1 MGNSGSGQ
9 ILFAASA
16 YANTNLDYFP
26 GGGLRYANGN
36 PYDYYHNGGRCDP
49 VNYIWG
55 DITPNPI
62 TGCNILTSPKDDL
75 YFILNNTIPEPAPTL
90 TPTPTPTPTPLPSKT
105 PLILIPGIGG
115 SELKVAEDTIWNK
128 DDGHGGVYNRA
139 YAKDEKVWVNEGE
152 AILPGDDDYFDILR
166 MKIDGINPE
175 ASLETTGNLYTGAY
189 QGAIDFF
196 TSSGYKLNQDLF
208 VFPYDWRL
216 DLSETASLLDQKI
229 QSIKQQTGT
238 QKVDI
243 VAHSMGGL
251 IARNYIADSAKAVNV
266 RKLFTLGT
274 PHLGAVKF
282 LKVLKYGDCLIYEI
296 GPFCLSIVPSEIKD
310 VARNMISGFE
320 LAPSQAYFNFYSGED
335 NQHPYPFRTELGP
348 LNYNQIKN
356 MLTTLGY
363 NTMLFNPSEIFHL
376 IDNNLSN
383 TNGVDVTV
391 IAGSG
396 RPTLGQIIEEKTISL
411 LGITGIRKDI
421 VVINGDE
428 TVPLFSASLNDIV
441 KSQSLLG
448 SAKLYY
454 TSQKHGDLVT
464 SGSALNLVKNI
475 LNDDTQ
481 LPNGVS
487 TSPYSFNGVSL
498 SIHSPVSIHVY
509 DNNGNH
515 TGPTADGFEANI
527 PGSSYDSLDDAKFVY
542 LSDNGVY
549 SVKFEATNQGSF
561 DFKIRKFE
569 NDENTETILY
579 KEIPLTNNTKAETVF
594 DTQSTQTP
602 IIKIDENGDGI
613 SDVEVERFSVLE
625 GSTNYDYIP
634 PTISFDVNPKTIW
647 PPNNK
652 MVGVNIIG
660 SISDENPYLIKI
672 LIDDEYNLVEPSITI
687 QNQLDINQTIEL
699 EAARKGNDKD
709 GRIYTIKVLATDLAG
724 NTSIATTQVIVPHD
738 QGKKK

>member
-1 MGNSGSGQ
+1 
-9 ILFAASA
+9 
-16 YANTNLDYFP
+16 
-26 GGGLRYANGN
+26 
-36 PYDYYHNGGRCDP
+36 
-49 VNYIWG
+49 
-55 DITPNPI
+55 
-62 TGCNILTSPKDDL
+62 
-75 YFILNNTIPEPAPTL
+75 
-90 TPTPTPTPTPLPSKT
+90 
-105 PLILIPGIGG
+105 
-115 SELKVAEDTIWNK
+115 
-128 DDGHGGVYNRA
+128 
-139 YAKDEKVWVNEGE
+139 
-152 AILPGDDDYFDILR
+152 
-166 MKIDGINPE
+166 
-175 ASLETTGNLYTGAY
+175 
-189 QGAIDFF
+189 
-196 TSSGYKLNQDLF
+196 
-208 VFPYDWRL
+208 
-216 DLSETASLLDQKI
+216 
-229 QSIKQQTGT
+229 
-238 QKVDI
+238 
-243 VAHSMGGL
+243 
-251 IARNYIADSAKAVNV
+251 
-266 RKLFTLGT
+266 
-274 PHLGAVKF
+274 
-282 LKVLKYGDCLIYEI
+282 
-296 GPFCLSIVPSEIKD
+296 
-310 VARNMISGFE
+310 
-320 LAPSQAYFNFYSGED
+320 
-335 NQHPYPFRTELGP
+335 
-348 LNYNQIKN
+348 
-356 MLTTLGY
+356 
-363 NTMLFNPSEIFHL
+363 
-376 IDNNLSN
+376 
-383 TNGVDVTV
+383 
-391 IAGSG
+391 
-396 RPTLGQIIEEKTISL
+396 
-411 LGITGIRKDI
+411 
-421 VVINGDE
+421 
-428 TVPLFSASLNDIV
+428 
-441 KSQSLLG
+441 
-448 SAKLYY
+448 
-454 TSQKHGDLVT
+454 
-464 SGSALNLVKNI
+464 
-475 LNDDTQ
+475 
-481 LPNGVS
+481 
-487 TSPYSFNGVSL
+487 SPYSFNGVSL